1 LPGSRE
7 VLVVKR
13 FLAALTCCG
22 LLALS
27 SCSDDSSSSAEPPS
41 PSPTSSSAEPSPTQE
56 TETPEEFVRRWVEV
70 DREMQ
75 NSGETGEYLRMSREC
90 RPCKAVAKQVEGYY
104 SAGGYVKTDGWSIQS
119 LKVAGTEERASVT
132 IDVVSAPTKYVESQ
146 GEREQ
151 ELAGG
156 RGNYL
161 LTLLADDATWVL
173 ADLEAV
179 AQ

>member
-27 SCSDDSSSSAEPPS
+27 SCSDDSSSSADPPS
-41 PSPTSSSAEPSPTQE
+41 PTPTSTSSEPSPTQE
-56 TETPEEFVRRWVEV
+56 AETPEEFVRRWVEV

-75 NSGETGEYLRMSREC
+75 NSGETAEYLRLSREC
-90 RPCKAVAKQVEGYY
+90 RPCKAVADQVEGYY
-104 SAGGYVKTDGWSIQS
+104 SAGGYVKTDGWSIKS
-119 LKVAGTEERASVT
+119 INVAGTKRRSQVT
-132 IDVVSAPTKYVESQ
+132 INVVSAPTKYVEAE
-146 GEREQ
+146 GEPEQ

-156 RGNYL
+156 RGDYL

-173 ADLEAV
+173 TDLEAV